1 MPVKKR
7 LDKVPFR
14 FHADKKYQEYITLEA
29 GGSDGYKDNKEFHGK
44 WWETLPDSRDYGS
57 FGFKQSIDG
66 NPIRKDAYDDSK
78 INGIVKD
85 KYKSEE

>member
-29 GGSDGYKDNKEFHGK
+29 GGSDGYKDNKEFYGK

-57 FGFKQSIDG
+57 FGFKQPIDG

-78 INGIVKD
+78 INGVVKD
-85 KYKSEE
+85 KYKS